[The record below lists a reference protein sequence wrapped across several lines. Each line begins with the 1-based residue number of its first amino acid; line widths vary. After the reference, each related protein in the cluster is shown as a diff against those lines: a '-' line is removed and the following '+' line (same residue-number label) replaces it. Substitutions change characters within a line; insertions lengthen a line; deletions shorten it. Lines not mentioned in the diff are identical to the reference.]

1 MIPSCIVSAMR
12 RLLIGIALA
21 TTGVLAACDAGTSS
35 GTVVATAGIDAS
47 DVFSD
52 KPILD
57 ANGHPI
63 LIPNTDPG
71 VEYFETELLR
81 LVNDYRLS
89 RGLSALT
96 PSPRLGDAARA
107 HARHM
112 IQHRFISHFSPEG
125 LEPTDRLDQAS
136 IAWDIAAENV
146 GSAYS
151 TPQSM
156 FEAWLR
162 SPTHRANIDSD
173 RFTYAGVGYAL
184 DGEPTNAFPEVH
196 YWAMIFLRR

>member
-1 MIPSCIVSAMR
+1 MYSLSAMR
-12 RLLIGIALA
+12 KLMIGVALA
-21 TTGVLAACDAGTSS
+21 ATAALTACDAGAGA
-35 GTVVATAGIDAS
+35 GTVALPAGIDSS

-71 VEYFETELLR
+71 VEFFESEMLR

-96 PSPRLGDAARA
+96 PSTRLGDAARA
-107 HARHM
+107 HSRHM
-112 IQHRFISHFSPEG
+112 IQHRFVSHITPEG
-125 LEPTDRLDQAS
+125 LEPSDRVDEAG
-136 IAWDIAAENV
+136 IVWDMVAENV
-146 GSAYS
+146 GSARS
-151 TPQSM
+151 TPQTM

-162 SPTHRANIDSD
+162 SPTHRANIESD
-173 RFTYAGVGYAL
+173 RFTYAGVGYSL
-184 DGEPTNAFPEVH
+184 DAEPTNAALFGRVTV
-196 YWAMIFLRR
+196 

>member
-1 MIPSCIVSAMR
+1 MYSLGAMR
-12 RLLIGIALA
+12 RLMIGVALA
-21 TTGVLAACDAGTSS
+21 ATGALAACDAGAGAGAVT
-35 GTVVATAGIDAS
+35 APAGIDAS

-52 KPILD
+52 KAVLD

-71 VEYFETELLR
+71 VDFFETELLR
-81 LVNDYRLS
+81 LVNDYRLA

-107 HARHM
+107 HTRHM
-112 IQHRFISHFSPEG
+112 IQHRFVSHLTPEG
-125 LEPTDRLDQAS
+125 LQPGDRMDQAG
-136 IAWDIAAENV
+136 IPWDMVAENV

-151 TPQSM
+151 TPQTM

-162 SPTHRANIDSD
+162 SPTHRANIESD

-184 DGEPTNAFPEVH
+184 DAEPTNAFPEVH
-196 YWAMIFLRR
+196 YWAMVFLRR